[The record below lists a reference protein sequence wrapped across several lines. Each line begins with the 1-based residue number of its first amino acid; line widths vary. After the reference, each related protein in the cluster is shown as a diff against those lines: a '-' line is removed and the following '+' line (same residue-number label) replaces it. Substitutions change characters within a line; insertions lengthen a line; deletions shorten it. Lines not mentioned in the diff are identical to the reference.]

1 VCDDRRVRTDTSTR
15 WDEVADDF
23 DEQPD
28 HGLIDPGVRG
38 AWIALM
44 RSVLPAGPCQVAD
57 LGCGTGTLSVLLA
70 GLGHRVHG
78 VDLSVRMLDRA
89 VAKSAG
95 LRHARSPGGSAR
107 AGARGAAVAGAGG
120 GATFARGDAAQPP
133 LRARSFDV
141 VLARHVLWT
150 LDDPAAVLERW
161 ADLLVPHGRLVLI
174 EGRWS
179 TGAGIEAAR
188 LRDLVRP
195 VCRDP
200 EVRPLSD
207 PRYWGGPIADE
218 RYAVVA
224 ELGPA
229 ASAGSA

>member
-1 VCDDRRVRTDTSTR
+1 MRTDSATV

-23 DEQPD
+23 DDQPD
-28 HGLIDPGVRG
+28 HGLIDPEVRG
-38 AWIALM
+38 AWIALL
-44 RSVLPAGPCQVAD
+44 RAVLPAGPCQVAD

-78 VDLSVRMLDRA
+78 IDLSTRMLDRA
-89 VAKSAG
+89 VAKSDG
-95 LRHARSPGGSAR
+95 LRHARSPRAAAPAALPR
-107 AGARGAAVAGAGG
+107 AAFAGA
-120 GATFARGDAAQPP
+120 GATFARGDAARPP

-150 LDDPAAVLERW
+150 LPEPAAVLTRW
-161 ADLLVPHGRLVLI
+161 ATLLAPDGRLVLI

-195 VCRDP
+195 LCGDP

-207 PRYWGGPIADE
+207 PRYWGGPITDE
-218 RYAVVA
+218 RYALVA
-224 ELGPA
+224 EA
-229 ASAGSA
+229 

>member
-1 VCDDRRVRTDTSTR
+1 VRTDSATV

-23 DEQPD
+23 DDQPD
-28 HGLIDPGVRG
+28 HGLIDPEVRG
-38 AWIALM
+38 AWIALL
-44 RSVLPAGPCQVAD
+44 RAVLPAGPCQVAD

-78 VDLSVRMLDRA
+78 IDLSTRMLDRA
-89 VAKSAG
+89 VAKSDG
-95 LRHARSPGGSAR
+95 LRHARSPR
-107 AGARGAAVAGAGG
+107 AALPRAAVAGA
-120 GATFARGDAAQPP
+120 GATFARGDAARPP

-150 LDDPAAVLERW
+150 LPEPAEVLTRW
-161 ADLLVPHGRLVLI
+161 ATLLAPDGRLVLI

-195 VCRDP
+195 LCGDP

-207 PRYWGGPIADE
+207 PRYWGGPITDE
-218 RYAVVA
+218 RYALVA
-224 ELGPA
+224 EA
-229 ASAGSA
+229 

>member
-1 VCDDRRVRTDTSTR
+1 VGTDSPTV

-23 DEQPD
+23 DDQPD
-28 HGLIDPGVRG
+28 HGLIDPEVRG
-38 AWIALM
+38 AWIALL
-44 RSVLPAGPCQVAD
+44 RSVLPAGPCQIAD

-78 VDLSVRMLDRA
+78 IDLSTRMLDRA

-95 LRHARSPGGSAR
+95 LSHARSPGGSAR
-107 AGARGAAVAGAGG
+107 AARPRAAVAGAG
-120 GATFARGDAAQPP
+120 ASFARGDAARPP

-150 LDDPAAVLERW
+150 LPDPTAVLARW
-161 ADLLVPHGRLVLI
+161 AALLAPDGRLVLI

-188 LRDLVRP
+188 MCDLVRP
-195 VCRDP
+195 VCGDP

-207 PRYWGGPIADE
+207 PRYWGGPITDE
-218 RYAVVA
+218 RYALVA
-224 ELGPA
+224 EV
-229 ASAGSA
+229 